1 MAKRAALYLRVST
14 DRQTVE
20 NQTQALRTLAE
31 HRGWEIVGV
40 YSDKGISGAK
50 GRKDR
55 PEFDRM
61 LTDASRRKFDV
72 VMAFALDRIGR
83 SLSDLLSTLNHLDAC
98 KVDLFVD
105 RDTIDT
111 TTPTGKLL
119 FHITGAFAEFEKGMI
134 VQRVNAGL
142 DRARKAGVT
151 LGRPRL
157 DDSKERAVLA
167 ALARGEGV
175 LKIAGEFGVGSSTV
189 QRIRN
194 ERISAALAHG
204 DKSVAD
210 LAGAFKVK
218 LETVERV
225 KAELDAGRA

>member
-1 MAKRAALYLRVST
+1 MTKPKRAALYLRVST

-20 NQTQALRTLAE
+20 NQTQALTAIAA
-31 HRGWEIVGV
+31 HRGWEIVGI
-40 YSDKGISGAK
+40 YSDKGVSGAK

-83 SLSDLLSTLNHLDAC
+83 SLSDLLATLTHLDAC

-119 FHITGAFAEFEKGMI
+119 FHITGAFAEFERGMI

-151 LGRPRL
+151 LGRPRIGA
-157 DDSKERAVLA
+157 DDDKAGAKKVDGIKA
-167 ALARGEGV
+167 ALAESKAASARGEKGRGL
-175 LKIAGEFGVGSSTV
+175 LKIAADFGVGSSTV
-189 QRIRN
+189 QR
-194 ERISAALAHG
+194 
-204 DKSVAD
+204 
-210 LAGAFKVK
+210 VK
-218 LETVERV
+218 REMT
-225 KAELDAGRA
+225 AGRAQP